1 MGDLRMAVGTFAG
14 RYLYVIL
21 TGLLLAT
28 MPIGGA
34 AAQLQPVDIN
44 VNINDGQ
51 THRLSDVQLTIQPSG
66 QGEDAAPVALTGPGR
81 VSLPEGRYVLR
92 AQLDQLV
99 IEEFISVRGP
109 TNHVVVLDV
118 GFATLAL
125 IPQIGAN
132 PYRRNVEWQV
142 RTWRKDRNG
151 NRKTLANLA
160 GARPRIALP
169 EGFYM
174 VVATHDGQETKHT
187 IEISRGRTYDY
198 TLIKQ

>member
-1 MGDLRMAVGTFAG
+1 MILAGFFLVGLPAG
-14 RYLYVIL
+14 GV
-21 TGLLLAT
+21 
-28 MPIGGA
+28 
-34 AAQLQPVDIN
+34 AAQLQPVEID
-44 VNINDGQ
+44 VNINAGQ
-51 THRLSDVQLTIQPSG
+51 KHRLSDVKLTIEPYRKESDI
-66 QGEDAAPVALTGPGR
+66 EAPVSLSGPGK

-99 IEEFISVRGP
+99 VEELFQVSGP

-132 PYRRNVEWQV
+132 PYRRNVAWRV
-142 RTWRKDRNG
+142 MTWRKDRQG
-151 NRKTLANLA
+151 NRKLLAVLT

-174 VVATHDGQETKHT
+174 VEATHGGTETRHT

-198 TLIKQ
+198 TLIKK